1 MNQKSYQAPIVR
13 VVAHRAAAIV
23 CASPG
28 LHTYNSVGSGTQYSA
43 APVAGT
49 TKKSN

>member
-28 LHTYNSVGSGTQYSA
+28 LHTYNSVGSGTQYSRST
-43 APVAGT
+43 G
-49 TKKSN
+49 NWNDEEE